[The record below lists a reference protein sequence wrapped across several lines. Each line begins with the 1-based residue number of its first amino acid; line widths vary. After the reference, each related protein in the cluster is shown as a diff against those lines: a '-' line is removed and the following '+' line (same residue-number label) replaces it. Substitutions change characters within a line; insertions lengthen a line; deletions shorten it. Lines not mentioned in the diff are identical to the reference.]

1 MWHVALQVVVDRDI
15 TVGCLHASGS
25 QIERIHVARPTS
37 RKEDRVYSQAGG
49 TLLLA
54 VVQANAAIDLFQPLG
69 SGTGNDRHVLLL
81 EGIGQCHRDI
91 LIFLGKKPRG
101 KLEQVHLAAE
111 ILEDRRQ
118 LAAGGCSTN
127 NRYARGQLLE

>member
-1 MWHVALQVVVDRDI
+1 MISTEYSPMTCAPRIYRRRRSTISLQNPSGWASTTGRSKSSYCTTATAQSYCWRASASVNP
-15 TVGCLHASGS
+15 TLAYSGS
-25 QIERIHVARPTS
+25 
-37 RKEDRVYSQAGG
+37 
-49 TLLLA
+49 
-54 VVQANAAIDLFQPLG
+54 
-69 SGTGNDRHVLLL
+69 GNDRHVLLL